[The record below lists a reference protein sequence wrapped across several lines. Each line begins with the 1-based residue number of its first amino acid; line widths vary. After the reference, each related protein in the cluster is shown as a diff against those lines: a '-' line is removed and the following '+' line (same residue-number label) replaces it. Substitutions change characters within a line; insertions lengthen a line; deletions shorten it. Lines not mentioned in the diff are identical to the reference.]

1 MNMNFKQYLESEITQ
16 NHGIKVNVTIKTPSQ
31 EHGLQ
36 AVDFISWAISRKYEH
51 QDEEYYQ
58 IIRDMNVEE
67 NPIFKP

>member
-1 MNMNFKQYLESEITQ
+1 MNINFKQYLESEIAQ

-36 AVDFISWAISRKYEH
+36 AVDFISWAIFRKYEH

-58 IIRDMNVEE
+58 IIREKIVEE